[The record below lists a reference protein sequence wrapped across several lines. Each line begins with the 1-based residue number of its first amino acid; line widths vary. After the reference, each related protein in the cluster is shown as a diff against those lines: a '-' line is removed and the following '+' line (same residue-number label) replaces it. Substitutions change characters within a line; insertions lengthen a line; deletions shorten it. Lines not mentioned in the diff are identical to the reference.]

1 MSEDINA
8 VAVMD
13 KPAEVIAPEITSES
27 VVVPNQ
33 IEKVAYFDNYVLTAS
48 QRNYLVF
55 KCAADFIISLISL
68 IILAIPFLLIAVIQK
83 IVSPKE
89 PVFFVQ
95 NRVGKDSKII
105 KVTKFRSMKSSAP
118 HDCPTKDFSGGEQ
131 YITKWGR
138 FLRNTS
144 IDELPQLFQVLTG
157 KMSLIGPRPLIPQEE
172 NVHKMRKQVGVY
184 KIRPGITG
192 WAQVNGRDFVG
203 DEEKVRLDEEYLQN
217 VGIKMDLKVFAM
229 TIKKVLGK
237 KDIEEGTKVP
247 VKQQN

>member
-13 KPAEVIAPEITSES
+13 KPEEAIASEITPES
-27 VVVPNQ
+27 VVVPPR
-33 IEKVAYFDNYVLTAS
+33 IKKSAHFDNYVLTAS

-55 KCAADFIISLISL
+55 KRAVDFIISLISL

-95 NRVGKDSKII
+95 NRVGKDGKII
-105 KVTKFRSMKSSAP
+105 KVIKFRSMKSSAP
-118 HDCPTKDFSGGEQ
+118 HECPTKDFNEGEQ

-138 FLRNTS
+138 FLRDSS

-157 KMSLIGPRPLIPQEE
+157 KMSLIGPRPLIPREE
-172 NVHKMRKQVGVY
+172 TVHKMRQQAGVY
-184 KIRPGITG
+184 QLRPGMTG
-192 WAQVNGRDFVG
+192 WAQVNGRDFVE
-203 DEEKVRLDEEYLQN
+203 DNEKVEHDIEYLKA
-217 VGIKMDLKVFAM
+217 VGIKMDLKIFIL
-229 TIKKVLGK
+229 TIKKVFRKEDIAEGK
-237 KDIEEGTKVP
+237 IFEK
-247 VKQQN
+247 